1 MYASDLT
8 HDSAALES
16 KLRHLYSLNRE
27 KQIDLGFRPPY
38 LALLE
43 AFGNP
48 HRKLPPLIHI
58 AGTNGKGSITA
69 MIRAVLEAAG
79 YKVHAYTSPHLVAF
93 NERIVLAGE
102 PITDGPLE
110 TLIDEALALNA
121 GQDVTFFEVT
131 TAMAL
136 AAFSRVTADICLLE
150 TGLGGRLDCTNI
162 VEQPLVTIINAI
174 GYDHMEYLGE
184 TLPLIAAEKA
194 GIMKQNVPC
203 VIGTQTPEALAAGVM
218 AVFETR
224 AAETG
229 SVLYRSGQ
237 EWSVRA
243 EDKAA
248 RMNFTFGTDR
258 LTLPPPA
265 LTGVHQIENAGAALA
280 ALCLLEKQ
288 FPGVMDAAAQGLKQV
303 TWRARLQD
311 LTTLAQGTAFEV
323 PPGWTLYLDG
333 GHNADAGAAL
343 AAQAKLWALQD
354 GKPLHLVTAM
364 MNHKDP
370 RGFLGPLLPRLE
382 SLTLTT
388 IPGEPNAMSAQALK
402 AFLPAG
408 FPIRDTESAQNA
420 VRAIAAS
427 DATPGRILIA
437 GSLYLAGDILKH
449 LPGRGHNKV

>member
-48 HRKLPPLIHI
+48 HQKLPPLIHI

-69 MIRAVLEAAG
+69 MIRAILEAAG
-79 YKVHAYTSPHLVAF
+79 YKVHAYTSPHLIAF

-102 PITDGPLE
+102 PIADGPLE
-110 TLIDEALALNA
+110 SLIDEALTLNA
-121 GQDVTFFEVT
+121 ERDVTFFEIT
-131 TAMAL
+131 TAMAF
-136 AAFSRVTADICLLE
+136 AAFSRVPADICLLE

-162 VEQPLVTIINAI
+162 VENPLLTIINAI

-184 TLPLIAAEKA
+184 TLSLIAGEKA
-194 GIMKQNVPC
+194 GIMKKGTPC

-218 AVFETR
+218 EVFETR
-224 AAETG
+224 AEETG
-229 SVLYRSGQ
+229 AALYRCGQ
-237 EWSVRA
+237 EWDVRPG
-243 EDKAA
+243 DSDNMHF
-248 RMNFTFGTDR
+248 RFGCESFS
-258 LTLPPPA
+258 LPRPA
-265 LTGVHQIENAGAALA
+265 LTGGHQIGNAGAALA
-280 ALCLLEKQ
+280 ASCLLRMR
-288 FPGVMDAAAQGLKQV
+288 FPGVMEAAPQGLRQV

-311 LTTLAQGTAFEV
+311 ITMLAKDTAFAV
-323 PPGWTLYLDG
+323 PPGWELWLDG
-333 GHNADAGAAL
+333 GHNADAATAL
-343 AAQAKLWALQD
+343 AEQARFWAAQD
-354 GKPLHLVTAM
+354 GQPLHLVTAM

-370 RGFLGPLLPRLE
+370 CGFLGPLFPHLG

-402 AFLPAG
+402 TFLPPG
-408 FPIRDTESAQNA
+408 FPVQE
-420 VRAIAAS
+420 AAS
-427 DATPGRILIA
+427 AAEAVCNLTRSNNCAGRILIA
-437 GSLYLAGDILKH
+437 GSLYLAGDVLKH